1 MDKVLLYKKALERK
15 LNKIKKRLNLI
26 NDYVS
31 DEQSKKMSFANWL
44 KNVKGINIFDFFT
57 SIGYKPFQ
65 DKAISDDSEN
75 KSIKSAKDFMLNQI
89 KGYPILVQE
98 EKSGID
104 GMVFNE
110 HTQRYYPIAD
120 SFRYQQELANQQP
133 TLNDIEGI
141 SLNEIGDLDISNST
155 NKYKL
160 YWLKEA
166 LGSEYDNLD
175 GEYSNFIENDFD
187 YQKNKQLRDRRI
199 DERMFMIRLDGN
211 PF

>member
-15 LNKIKKRLNLI
+15 LNKIKKRLELI

-31 DEQSKKMSFANWL
+31 DEQAKKMSFGNWL
-44 KNVKGINIFDFFT
+44 KKVKGINIFDFFT

-75 KSIKSAKDFMLNQI
+75 NFIKSAKDFLLNKI
-89 KGYPILVQE
+89 KGYPVFVKE

-110 HTQRYYPIAD
+110 HTGRYYPIAD

-133 TLNDIEGI
+133 ILNDIEGI
-141 SLNEIGDLDISNST
+141 SLDDIGDLDISNST
-155 NKYKL
+155 NKYKV

-175 GEYSNFIENDFD
+175 GEYSNFIKNDFD
-187 YQKNKQLRDRRI
+187 YKKRKQLRDRRI
-199 DERMFMIRLDGN
+199 DERMFRIRLEGN

>member
-15 LNKIKKRLNLI
+15 LNKIKTRLELI

-31 DEQSKKMSFANWL
+31 DEQSKKMSFKNWL
-44 KNVKGINIFDFFT
+44 KKVKGIDIFDFFT
-57 SIGYKPFQ
+57 SVGYKPFQ
-65 DKAISDDSEN
+65 DRAISDDSEN
-75 KSIKSAKDFMLNQI
+75 NFIKSAKDFIFNEI
-89 KGYPILVQE
+89 KGYPVFNQE

-120 SFRYQQELANQQP
+120 TIKYQNELANQQP
-133 TLNDIEGI
+133 ILNDIDGI
-141 SLNEIGDLDISNST
+141 SLDDIGDLDISNST
-155 NKYKL
+155 NKYKV

-175 GEYSNFIENDFD
+175 GEYSKFINNDFD
-187 YQKNKQLRDRRI
+187 YNKRKQLRDKRI
-199 DERMFMIRLDGN
+199 DERMFRIRLEGN